1 MALEANYV
9 DNDFDGV
16 FKVYY
21 KKGNIKIKREHLY
34 VNRNLEGPAKVYYE
48 NGVLKYERF
57 FKKGKSIVLKKSKDF
72 ISSIGFNY

>member
-1 MALEANYV
+1 LALEANYV

-16 FKVYY
+16 FKIYY

-34 VNRNLEGPAKVYYE
+34 VNRNLEGPVKVYYE

-57 FKKGKSIVLKKSKDF
+57 FKKGKSIVLKKSKDL